1 MLAGL
6 FGNFVVQILLGVGG
20 MVFLILMGE
29 TIKTGASKSGA
40 RLTKEAEAKIKG
52 EMQKEIKALR
62 EEVAALKSTLLE
74 HSMSLQTNV
83 DMLQHRVSNVEGRS
97 QEVRR
102 LP

>member
-1 MLAGL
+1 
-6 FGNFVVQILLGVGG
+6 

-29 TIKTGASKSGA
+29 TIKTGASKSSA
-40 RLTKEAEAKIKG
+40 RLGKESEAKIKG

-62 EEVAALKSTLLE
+62 EEVASLKSTLLE

>member
-1 MLAGL
+1 
-6 FGNFVVQILLGVGG
+6 

-29 TIKTGASKSGA
+29 TIKTGASKSSAG
-40 RLTKEAEAKIKG
+40 LGKESEAKIKG

-62 EEVAALKSTLLE
+62 EEVASLKSTLLE

>member
-1 MLAGL
+1 
-6 FGNFVVQILLGVGG
+6 

-40 RLTKEAEAKIKG
+40 RLGKEAEAKIKG